1 MTIRDMCDRV
11 MTLNDMPFGE
21 FLRGKLSVPAK
32 GTECFSKGNTL
43 KSLSLLIVM
52 MVVGA
57 IGDIIFETTK

>member
-1 MTIRDMCDRV
+1 MSESIIDKETTVDVAC
-11 MTLNDMPFGE
+11 E
-21 FLRGKLSVPAK
+21 PAM
-32 GTECFSKGNTL
+32 GYEVINCPASNSKGNTL